1 MTTVKKNSIDF
12 VNGCIYST
20 NLIDFQFIKRGKVRD
35 IYEVGD
41 QHLLIVATDRLS
53 AFDVVMAQPIP
64 NKGKILTTISN
75 FWFKKTSKII
85 KNHISDINVR
95 NLFSSEEL
103 YKKINAQI
111 SIVAKLAPI
120 KFEAVVRGFLAGTAW
135 LDYLKNDSVSGVKLR
150 KGLQKFERLDEPI
163 FTPSTKAALGEHD
176 ENVPYEDMIK
186 SLGYVLAEEIKKT
199 SIMLYK
205 EAFEYS
211 FSKGIILADTK
222 FEFGLDSHGNLILI
236 DEVFTPDSSRFWDKS
251 TYQKGSEPL
260 SFDKQFIRDYL
271 NANSWNRKEEI
282 YFPEKI
288 INQTSERY
296 KLAQEKLIGKS

>member
-1 MTTVKKNSIDF
+1 MTTINKNNIDF
-12 VNGCIYST
+12 VNGCVYST
-20 NLIDFQFIKRGKVRD
+20 NLTDFEFIKRGKVRD

-75 FWFKKTSKII
+75 FWFKKTSTIV
-85 KNHISDINVR
+85 KNHTTDINVKD
-95 NLFSSEEL
+95 LFSSEEV
-103 YKKINAQI
+103 YKRISAQI

-135 LDYLKNDSVSGVKLR
+135 LDYTENNSVSGVKLR
-150 KGLQKFERLDEPI
+150 KGLQKFECLDEPI
-163 FTPSTKAALGEHD
+163 FTPSTKAALGDHD
-176 ENVPYEDMIK
+176 ENVTYEDMVK
-186 SLGYVLAEEIKKT
+186 SLGHNMAKKIKNI
-199 SIMLYK
+199 SIRLYNK
-205 EAFEYS
+205 AFEYS

-222 FEFGLDSHGNLILI
+222 FEFGLDNHGNLILI
-236 DEVFTPDSSRFWDKS
+236 DEALTPDSSRFWDKS
-251 TYQKGSEPL
+251 TYQKGIEPM

-282 YFPEKI
+282 LFPDKI

-296 KLAQEKLIGKS
+296 KLAQEKLIAEN